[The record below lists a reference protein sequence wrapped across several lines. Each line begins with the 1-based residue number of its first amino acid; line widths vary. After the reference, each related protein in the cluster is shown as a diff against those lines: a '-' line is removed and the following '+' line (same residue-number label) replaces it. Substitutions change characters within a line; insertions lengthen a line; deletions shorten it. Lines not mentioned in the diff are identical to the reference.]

1 MAESGSPQALLI
13 ATTATGTYTALSGV
27 GSGFT
32 GLTGPGEEAGTFET
46 VSGGLTQMGL
56 AGSTVATASFTV
68 DETPAT
74 AALLH
79 GLNGARRFFR
89 HQPQGAG
96 TGNRQTQFE
105 AILTITWAAEQRGRR
120 TYAVELAIDGALT
133 ETTL

>member
-13 ATTATGTYTALSGV
+13 SSTASGTYTALSGP

-46 VSGGLTQMGL
+46 VSAGLTAQGL
-56 AGSTVATASFTV
+56 SGSVVATASFTV
-68 DETPAT
+68 DETPT
-74 AALLH
+74 TVPLLH

-96 TGNRQTQFE
+96 SGNRQTQFE
-105 AILTITWAAEQRGRR
+105 AILTVAWSAEQRGRR
-120 TYAVELAIDGALT
+120 TYSVELAVDGALT